1 MWIIILKTSVWKSA
15 WGKTEQ
21 NNTKCQVKISTYHY
35 FIIKFKNRKV
45 SEKTNDELFEIVTEP
60 KKKKQKKI
68 GLTLAEKR
76 KRLRESVPKCFSSLI
91 NESKVS
97 DPISKR
103 NRVRT
108 KDERKHFIA
117 KSIDEA
123 KEAKGIFKKKLLR
136 SLADR
141 SRSIETAETKRRA
154 NKQNVFDKDIWEI
167 GTPAEQRSDFKSDWI
182 DSKVT
187 THNIVNTGTP
197 VVSVPTSAFH
207 KRSKLK

>member
-1 MWIIILKTSVWKSA
+1 MWIISWKISAWKSA
-15 WGKTEQ
+15 WGKTTT
-21 NNTKCQVKISTYHY
+21 NCQQCKHSKTYAFSH
-35 FIIKFKNRKV
+35 FETPNRKV
-45 SEKTNDELFEIVTEP
+45 SEKTNDELFAIDIAP

-68 GLTLAEKR
+68 GLTLKEKR
-76 KRLRESVPKCFSSLI
+76 QKLRESIPKCFASLV
-91 NESKVS
+91 NESKVT
-97 DPISKR
+97 DPITKR

-123 KEAKGIFKKKLLR
+123 KQAKGIVKKSLLK
-136 SLADR
+136 SLGDHK
-141 SRSIETAETKRRA
+141 RSIETAEAKRRA
-154 NKQNVFDKDIWEI
+154 NKQQVFDKDIWEM
-167 GTPAEQRSDFKSDWI
+167 GTPFEQRNDFKSDWI

-197 VVSVPTSAFH
+197 VVSVPASAFH

>member
-1 MWIIILKTSVWKSA
+1 M
-15 WGKTEQ
+15 
-21 NNTKCQVKISTYHY
+21 
-35 FIIKFKNRKV
+35 
-45 SEKTNDELFEIVTEP
+45 SEKTNDELFAIDTLP

-68 GLTLAEKR
+68 GLTLSEKR
-76 KRLRESVPKCFSSLI
+76 KKLRESIPKCFSSLI

-108 KDERKHFIA
+108 KDERRHFIG
-117 KSIDEA
+117 KSIEEA
-123 KEAKGIFKKKLLR
+123 KEAKGIFKKKVLK
-136 SLADR
+136 SLADSNR
-141 SRSIETAETKRRA
+141 SFEEAEAKRRA
-154 NKQNVFDKDIWEI
+154 SKRHVFDKDIWEI

-182 DSKVT
+182 DEKVT
-187 THNIVNTGTP
+187 VHNIVNTGTP

>member
-1 MWIIILKTSVWKSA
+1 M
-15 WGKTEQ
+15 
-21 NNTKCQVKISTYHY
+21 
-35 FIIKFKNRKV
+35 
-45 SEKTNDELFEIVTEP
+45 SEKSNAELFAIDIAP
-60 KKKKQKKI
+60 RKKKQKKI
-68 GLTLAEKR
+68 GLTLKEKR
-76 KRLRESVPKCFSSLI
+76 QKLRESIPKCFASLI
-91 NESKVS
+91 NESKVT

-123 KEAKGIFKKKLLR
+123 KQAKGIVKKTVLK
-136 SLADR
+136 SLADHKR
-141 SRSIETAETKRRA
+141 SLETAEAKRRA
-154 NKQNVFDKDIWEI
+154 SKRHIFDKDVWEM

-182 DSKVT
+182 DEKVT

-197 VVSVPTSAFH
+197 VVSVPASAYH

>member
-1 MWIIILKTSVWKSA
+1 M
-15 WGKTEQ
+15 
-21 NNTKCQVKISTYHY
+21 
-35 FIIKFKNRKV
+35 
-45 SEKTNDELFEIVTEP
+45 SEKTNDELFAVDTQP
-60 KKKKQKKI
+60 KKRKQKKI

-76 KRLRESVPKCFSSLI
+76 KKLRESIPKCFSSLV

-117 KSIDEA
+117 KSIEEA
-123 KEAKGIFKKKLLR
+123 KEAKGIVKKKVLK
-136 SLADR
+136 SLADSTR
-141 SRSIETAETKRRA
+141 SFEAAEAKRRA
-154 NKQNVFDKDIWEI
+154 SRQQVFDKDIWEI
-167 GTPAEQRSDFKSDWI
+167 GTLADQRSDFKSDWI
-182 DSKVT
+182 DKKVT